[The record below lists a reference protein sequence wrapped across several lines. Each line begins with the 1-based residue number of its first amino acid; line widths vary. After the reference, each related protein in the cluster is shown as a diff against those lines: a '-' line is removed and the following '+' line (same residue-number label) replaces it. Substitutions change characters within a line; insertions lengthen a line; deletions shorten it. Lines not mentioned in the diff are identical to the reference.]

1 MTGNQVSASVNMM
14 AAINSSSSLGNS
26 TQSNSPSQG
35 QPAER
40 SDRQTQPLLAEIAE
54 LNKELE
60 LTREKSKYIAREL
73 DLFRQRRAINWSD
86 RFRNT
91 FDAWNLMNKG
101 FQQLKDDTLLFF
113 AGQKGYRLQP
123 SISLLRV
130 PYVSY
135 QVELR
140 RKNLCG
146 VMLAPVLEVPLVNG
160 EICLQILGASQE
172 MLVQCSLPI
181 TVIRDDAATVFSF
194 PAIKNSDK
202 EKLTLKIFVQGV
214 DAPVRL
220 FEMRRYKL
228 GGFGSLETRSFAG
241 FQFKA

>member
-1 MTGNQVSASVNMM
+1 MMHRQSAVLSNAIVMTN
-14 AAINSSSSLGNS
+14 
-26 TQSNSPSQG
+26 TSNSPDLKNEPVNTQ
-35 QPAER
+35 
-40 SDRQTQPLLAEIAE
+40 DQPLLKEIAN
-54 LNKELE
+54 LQKELE

-101 FQQLKDDTLLFF
+101 FRQLKDDTLLFF
-113 AGQKGYRLQP
+113 PGQKSFRLQP

-135 QVELR
+135 QVELK

-146 VMLAPVLEVPLVNG
+146 VLLAPVAEVPLVNG
-160 EICLQILGASQE
+160 EICLQIMGEAQDL
-172 MLVQCSLPI
+172 LVQCALPI
-181 TVIRDDAATVFSF
+181 TAIRDDAPTVFTF
-194 PAIKNSDK
+194 PPIAESGRQ
-202 EKLTLKIFVQGV
+202 KLTVKVFVQGV
-214 DAPVRL
+214 DAPVRV

-228 GGFGSLETRSFAG
+228 FGFGGLETRSFAG
-241 FQFKA
+241 FIFTD

>member
-1 MTGNQVSASVNMM
+1 MIQGQFAPVSNAM
-14 AAINSSSSLGNS
+14 AASNSSNTPDLKNDPVNS
-26 TQSNSPSQG
+26 H
-35 QPAER
+35 
-40 SDRQTQPLLAEIAE
+40 DQPLLKEIAE
-54 LNKELE
+54 LQRELE

-113 AGQKGYRLQP
+113 PGQKLFRLQP

-135 QVELR
+135 QVDLK
-140 RKNLCG
+140 RKNLSG
-146 VMLAPVLEVPLVNG
+146 VLLAPVAEVPLVNG
-160 EICLQILGASQE
+160 EICLQIMGEAQDL
-172 MLVQCSLPI
+172 LLQCALPI
-181 TVIRDDAATVFSF
+181 TVIRDDAPTEFTF
-194 PAIKNSDK
+194 PPIAESGKQ
-202 EKLTLKIFVQGV
+202 KLTLKVFVQGV
-214 DAPVRL
+214 DAPVRV

-228 GGFGSLETRSFAG
+228 AGFGPLETRSFAG
-241 FQFKA
+241 FNFTD